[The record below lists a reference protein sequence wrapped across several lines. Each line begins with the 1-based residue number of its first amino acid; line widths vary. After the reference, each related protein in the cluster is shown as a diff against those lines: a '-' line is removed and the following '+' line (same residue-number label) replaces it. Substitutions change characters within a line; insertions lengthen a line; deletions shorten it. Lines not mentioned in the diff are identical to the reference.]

1 MESETVLRGKLIV
14 FEGIDR
20 SGKSTQINLLS
31 QKLSE
36 ENIKNE
42 VLSFPYKTTPT
53 GKLLR
58 EYLRNRDESIPKQ
71 ALHLLFSANRWEVM
85 NRIIKLLKSGTHVI
99 TDRYAFSGIAYSV
112 GAEVRLLFYQ
122 VFPQGLDFNWCL
134 IPDTGIVEP
143 DVVFYMDLAPECS
156 SARGNFGSE
165 IYENLEHMENVYE
178 VFKRFGNLS
187 YWNIIKAHDDQ
198 KQIHHK
204 IYSIAK
210 KCQFF

>member
-1 MESETVLRGKLIV
+1 MESETALRGKLIV

-20 SGKSTQINLLS
+20 SGKSTQIRLLS

-42 VLSFPYKTTPT
+42 VLTFPYKTTPT

-58 EYLRNRDESIPKQ
+58 SYLGNRDESIPKQ

-112 GAEVRLLFYQ
+112 GAE
-122 VFPQGLDFNWCL
+122 GLDFNWCL

-143 DVVFYMDLAPECS
+143 DIVFYMDLAPECS

-165 IYENLEHMENVYE
+165 IYENLENMENVYE

-187 YWNIIKAHDDQ
+187 YWNNIKANHDRD
-198 KQIHHK
+198 QIHEK
-204 IYSIAK
+204 IYSITK
-210 KCQFF
+210 KVIEPTNKCLSFLHF